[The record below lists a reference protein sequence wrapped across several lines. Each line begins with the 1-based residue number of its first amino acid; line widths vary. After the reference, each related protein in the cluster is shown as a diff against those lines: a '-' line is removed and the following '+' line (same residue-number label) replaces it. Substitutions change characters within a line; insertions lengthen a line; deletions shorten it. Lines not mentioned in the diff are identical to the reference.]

1 MIAPEMNVAPR
12 PHLVSA
18 QRLLRLSLWLRL
30 TVSWFAAHV
39 LALTAPQAAACIL
52 AKHAR
57 DTRMLLVLRAV
68 KAAGFRRRGVITADM
83 RRLTGRGVAGVK
95 LRRELR
101 TGTFSQRARAICD
114 ALAAPDRWIAYIVKR
129 LRRGFTKL
137 QRAPALVREKVQIT
151 RAAPRMGDAINS
163 S

>member
-1 MIAPEMNVAPR
+1 MNEAPR
-12 PHLVSA
+12 PQSVSA

-39 LALTAPQAAACIL
+39 LALTAPQTAARFL

-57 DTRMLLVLRAV
+57 DARMLLVSRAV
-68 KAAGFRRRGVITADM
+68 KAAGFRRGGVIAADM

-95 LRRELR
+95 LRRALR
-101 TGTFSQRARAICD
+101 TGTFSQRAHAICD
-114 ALAAPDRWIAYIVKR
+114 ALAAPDCWP
-129 LRRGFTKL
+129 
-137 QRAPALVREKVQIT
+137 APAPGNQLVLGALASCRHH
-151 RAAPRMGDAINS
+151 S

>member
-1 MIAPEMNVAPR
+1 MNETPR

-30 TVSWFAAHV
+30 TVSWFAAQV
-39 LALTAPQAAACIL
+39 LALTAPRAAACFL
-52 AKHAR
+52 EKYAR
-57 DTRMLLVLRAV
+57 DARMLLVLRAV
-68 KAAGFRRRGVITADM
+68 KAAGFRRGGVITADM

-95 LRRELR
+95 LRRALR
-101 TGTFSQRARAICD
+101 TGTFSQRACAICD

-129 LRRGFTKL
+129 LQRGFTKL
-137 QRAPALVREKVQIT
+137 QRAPAVVRKKVRVA
-151 RAAPRMGDAINS
+151 RAAPRMGEAINS

>member
-1 MIAPEMNVAPR
+1 MNEAPR
-12 PHLVSA
+12 PQSVSA
-18 QRLLRLSLWLRL
+18 QRLSRLSLWLRL

-39 LALTAPQAAACIL
+39 LALAAPQAAACFL

-57 DTRMLLVLRAV
+57 DTRMLLVSRAV
-68 KAAGFRRRGVITADM
+68 KAARFRRGGVITADM
-83 RRLTGRGVAGVK
+83 RRLTSRGVAGVK
-95 LRRELR
+95 LRRALH

-137 QRAPALVREKVQIT
+137 QRAPALGREKVTIV
-151 RAAPRMGDAINS
+151 RAAPSPRDAINS